1 MILFDKDGAWNWV
14 DKNNVVLGFR
24 NEPDCCEIFGYR
36 YYTKPPTN
44 MEEFDTFDYSEDEVL
59 DDFNFDTTY
68 FEEFSDSYDGGSNAI
83 FKLVSK
89 DKTLYLLIYNHHNG
103 YYGHGWNLDIGGL
116 NSKRGIL

>member
-24 NEPDCCEIFGYR
+24 NEPDCCEIFGYK

-44 MEEFDTFDYSEDEVL
+44 MEEFYSFDYTEDEVL

-68 FEEFSDSYDGGSNAI
+68 FEQFPDYDGGSNVI
-83 FKLVSK
+83 TKIVSG
-89 DKTLYLLIYNHHNG
+89 DKTLYLGIYNHHNG
-103 YYGHGWNLDIGGL
+103 
-116 NSKRGIL
+116 